1 MTKIDNFTSRTLG
14 GMRGLG
20 ALIGN
25 PMGIATG
32 ASGAATMSSV
42 SNDNRVS
49 NASRRKKHIGS
60 INLQT
65 QATDARVLRA
75 RLVTSSIKAL
85 WLAPQTMDCDNGI
98 PVNVPNVPGVPS
110 VIFAVGSQTPLTL

>member
-1 MTKIDNFTSRTLG
+1 MTKNDNFTSRTLG

-49 NASRRKKHIGS
+49 NASTTQNNIGS

-65 QATDARVLRA
+65 QATDAKGIA
-75 RLVTSSIKAL
+75 GSISDFLNQSL

-98 PVNVPNVPGVPS
+98 PG
-110 VIFAVGSQTPLTL
+110 